1 MNWNI
6 TYAQGDSLS
15 DIYLTSG
22 QLPEVLYDMRT
33 DVFTVN
39 EHGERQSVDGLL
51 PIFRQHGALRLDA
64 PARHDDHLRLCV
76 PQGRGH
82 VCGRQWTVWYAPGIP
97 IGIGPWKLN
106 GLPGLIVRADDADGT
121 HHMELVAAQKADGE
135 VMDYAVQGRIKM
147 TRERFLK
154 KERRFCT
161 QGDTYVSDVPLPFRD
176 GGGGELPKARRRFY
190 APYELE

>member
-1 MNWNI
+1 M
-6 TYAQGDSLS
+6 
-15 DIYLTSG
+15 
-22 QLPEVLYDMRT
+22 E
-33 DVFTVN
+33 
-39 EHGERQSVDGLL
+39 
-51 PIFRQHGALRLDA
+51 
-64 PARHDDHLRLCV
+64 
-76 PQGRGH
+76 
-82 VCGRQWTVWYAPGIP
+82 VWYAPGIP
-97 IGIGPWKLN
+97 LGIGPWKLN

-190 APYELE
+190 ALYELE